1 MTPAL
6 ICWIRVLRPLF
17 VRVNSLLSALL
28 SSIARSIVSI
38 FLISL
43 LLVSCSWN
51 PQPPRSIV
59 IEALKAQIVATQA
72 SISESLGL
80 DPMVNLPKVSR
91 VRVRQH
97 DTLDVQGERF
107 VHLQGTF
114 DWQLPQDSIRMD
126 SGFELYLQ
134 PGQRGEGWTLARP
147 VGGKDPETQR
157 WLLYPLGLPEA

>member
-1 MTPAL
+1 M
-6 ICWIRVLRPLF
+6 PLF
-17 VRVNSLLSALL
+17 VRVNSLVTAFL
-28 SSIARSIVSI
+28 SSIVRSTISI
-38 FLISL
+38 LLITV

-51 PQPPRSIV
+51 PQPSRSIV
-59 IEALKAQIVATQA
+59 IQALKTQIVATQA

-80 DPMVNLPKVSR
+80 EPMDNLPKVSR
-91 VRVRQH
+91 VRVRHH
-97 DTLDVQGERF
+97 DTLDVQGEHF

-147 VGGKDPETQR
+147 VGGKDSETQR

>member
-1 MTPAL
+1 M
-6 ICWIRVLRPLF
+6 I
-17 VRVNSLLSALL
+17 NSCHPSALVRHV
-28 SSIARSIVSI
+28 AAV
-38 FLISL
+38 FCCF

-51 PQPPRSIV
+51 PQPPKRIV
-59 IEALKAQIVATQA
+59 NEALKAQIVVTQA

-91 VRVRQH
+91 VRVRHH
-97 DTLDVQGERF
+97 DTVDVQGEQF

-114 DWQLPQDSIRMD
+114 DWQLPQDSIRVD

-147 VGGKDPETQR
+147 VGGKDSETQR
-157 WLLYPLGLPEA
+157 WLLYPLGLPDA

>member
-1 MTPAL
+1 MINSCRASSL
-6 ICWIRVLRPLF
+6 IRDVLAVLCCF
-17 VRVNSLLSALL
+17 
-28 SSIARSIVSI
+28 
-38 FLISL
+38 

-51 PQPPRSIV
+51 PQPPKRIV
-59 IEALKAQIVATQA
+59 NEALKAQIVVTQA

-91 VRVRQH
+91 VRVRHH
-97 DTLDVQGERF
+97 DTVDVQGEQF

-114 DWQLPQDSIRMD
+114 DWQLPQDSIRVD

-147 VGGKDPETQR
+147 VGGKDSETQR
-157 WLLYPLGLPEA
+157 WLLYPLGLPDA

>member
-1 MTPAL
+1 MINSCRFSSFA
-6 ICWIRVLRPLF
+6 RKVLAVLCCF
-17 VRVNSLLSALL
+17 
-28 SSIARSIVSI
+28 
-38 FLISL
+38 

-51 PQPPRSIV
+51 PQPPKRIV
-59 IEALKAQIVATQA
+59 NEALKAQIVVTQA

-91 VRVRQH
+91 VRVRHH
-97 DTLDVQGERF
+97 DSVDVQGEQF

-114 DWQLPQDSIRMD
+114 DWQLPQDSIRVD

-147 VGGKDPETQR
+147 VGGKDSETQR